1 MTLYTVWHQIVHV
14 IKENTTREGPWLQ
27 ENVTGFMY
35 RKELAVGRSYMFAVT
50 AWNKWGESILESDKI
65 FVVSTNF
72 TDGITQSTDKTAI
85 KTGKNC

>member
-35 RKELAVGRSYMFAVT
+35 SKELSAGTRYMFAVT

-65 FVVSTNF
+65 LFVSTNF
-72 TDGITQSTDKTAI
+72 TDGITWSTEKTTI
-85 KTGKNC
+85 QTGRNC